1 MSKIQ
6 CFQSLIHQDGIKTDS
21 GKGKISGDPDEA
33 TFFKALGINQSRLFE
48 QYERKRLHPVIFA
61 DLILFGVLKVG
72 LLLSVPPVVL
82 GRWASY
88 LPTTKKRIDIMFQPL
103 PAYSA
108 LKNLQAI
115 MIY

>member
-1 MSKIQ
+1 M
-6 CFQSLIHQDGIKTDS
+6 IHQDGVKTDTS
-21 GKGKISGDPDEA
+21 KGKFSGDADEA
-33 TFFKALGINQSRLFE
+33 TFFKALGMDQSRLIE
-48 QYERKRLHPVIFA
+48 KYERKRLHPVISA
-61 DLILFGVLKVG
+61 DLILFGVLKVD

-103 PAYSA
+103 PAHSA

-115 MIY
+115 TIY